1 MENQIQETMM
11 LRHSE
16 SAELISSVKDSITQ
30 KLLSAASYCVI
41 KRFLENKNLPVADF
55 DLRFFS
61 EAMLEFCSNHE
72 LLQKI
77 LNGQEVGWFDD
88 EKIENSEKSEK
99 RDG

>member
-1 MENQIQETMM
+1 MENQIQETIM

-16 SAELISSVKDSITQ
+16 SAELISSVKDSRTQ

-41 KRFLENKNLPVADF
+41 KKFLENKTLPVANF

-72 LLQKI
+72 LIQKI

-88 EKIENSEKSEK
+88 DEI
-99 RDG
+99 